1 MLDERGLVPHP
12 MAARIASG
20 IEQVI
25 TKKNASGSPR
35 SADYL
40 DFEPKLIAVVGED
53 ASRLHMEIVQPVAD
67 PPQHELRQAAAL
79 LAAPC
84 TALGARATINACDKV
99 TRRANHCRR
108 AKVSPALRAKIFLLP
123 RRANQKSKSRYPVP
137 PGGVGRR
144 RGRGAGRGGRV
155 SARDERADAYGEIVW
170 VRRPGAG
177 VKFVRG

>member
-53 ASRLHMEIVQPVAD
+53 ASRLHMEIVQPVSD
-67 PPQHELRQAAAL
+67 PPQHKLCQAAVL

-84 TALGARATINACDKV
+84 TALGARATIN
-99 TRRANHCRR
+99 RAG
-108 AKVSPALRAKIFLLP
+108 S
-123 RRANQKSKSRYPVP
+123 ANLNRTIS
-137 PGGVGRR
+137 G
-144 RGRGAGRGGRV
+144 V
-155 SARDERADAYGEIVW
+155 SA
-170 VRRPGAG
+170 
-177 VKFVRG
+177 